1 MIGGWIK
8 LHRSIQDHWIWQDP
22 RYLKWWLTILISVNY
37 EDKKYMVGMESH
49 ICKPGQSF
57 RSIEGWTELFSCT
70 KKTTIKFFDMLKKDN
85 MILSETVGRGNR
97 RKHLLTVVNWDEYQD
112 EETENSTENYTEK
125 ETEQETEITP
135 LRKNKKN
142 NKKERIEEEYNKLYV
157 GFVSS
162 FNSIKGSKFRS
173 TDKVRKQF
181 YARLREGFSVD
192 QMLEALRNAMKVK
205 YHIDNKFTY
214 LTPEFFTRSDK
225 IEMYSNQEEKPSQSS
240 KMLDIIKGIQ
250 P

>member
-8 LHRSIQDHWIWQDP
+8 LYREIQNHWVWDNPQ
-22 RYLKWWLTILISVNY
+22 YLKWWITILLSVNH
-37 EDKKYMVGMESH
+37 EDKRFPIGMEIY
-49 ICKPGQSF
+49 ICKSGQSF
-57 RSIEGWTELFSCT
+57 RSIDGWTELFSCS

-85 MILSETVGRGNR
+85 MILSETVGSGNR
-97 RKHLLTVVNWDEYQD
+97 RKHLLTVVNWDEYQA
-112 EETENSTENYTEK
+112 K
-125 ETEQETEITP
+125 ETEIYTETILENTLGGNPNIP
-135 LRKNKKN
+135 SNKNDKN
-142 NKKERIEEEYNKLYV
+142 NKNEKKEEEYNKLYV

>member
-8 LHRSIQDHWIWQDP
+8 LHRSIQEHWIWQDP
-22 RYLKWWLTILISVNY
+22 IKFKWWIDILISVNH
-37 EDKKYMVGMESH
+37 ESKKVNVGLSL
-49 ICKPGQSF
+49 IDCDRGQSVLSLSSWAK
-57 RSIEGWTELFSCT
+57 RWGVS
-70 KKTTIKFFDMLKKDN
+70 KHAVNNFFTLLKKDN
-85 MILSETVGRGNR
+85 MITTENMIKTIRITVCNY
-97 RKHLLTVVNWDEYQD
+97 DIYQD
-112 EETENSTENYTEK
+112 ALYASGTDGEQSGNASGTDGETN
-125 ETEQETEITP
+125 
-135 LRKNKKN
+135 KNEKN
-142 NKKERIEEEYNKLYV
+142 NKNEKKEEEYNKLYV
-157 GFVSS
+157 GFISS

-181 YARLREGFSVD
+181 YARLREGFTVD

>member
-8 LHRSIQDHWIWQDP
+8 LYREIQNHWVWDNPQ
-22 RYLKWWLTILISVNY
+22 YLKWWITILLSVNH
-37 EDKKYMVGMESH
+37 EDKRFPIGMEIY
-49 ICKPGQSF
+49 ICKSGQSF
-57 RSIEGWTELFSCT
+57 RSIDGWTELFSCS

-85 MILSETVGRGNR
+85 MILSETLGSGNR
-97 RKHLLTVVNWDEYQD
+97 RKHLLTVVNWDEYQA
-112 EETENSTENYTEK
+112 K
-125 ETEQETEITP
+125 ETEIYTETILENTLGGNPNIP
-135 LRKNKKN
+135 SNKNDKN
-142 NKKERIEEEYNKLYV
+142 NKNEKKEEEYNKLYV